1 MFYAWGVVNVVEW
14 GDLKEWWAWER
25 KCDGHGFEYGDGN
38 GVWES
43 GYENVDMVMVEM
55 GMKEIKR
62 SVGSH
67 VHRTLL

>member
-1 MFYAWGVVNVVEW
+1 M
-14 GDLKEWWAWER
+14 
-25 KCDGHGFEYGDGN
+25 
-38 GVWES
+38 WES